1 MKYTL
6 AVEIKKPIQ
15 EVIEKF
21 DNSDNMFKWMPGLI
35 AFEHLSGTSS
45 EVGAKSKLVFENGK
59 RKVELIETIT
69 HKNLPHEFFGTY
81 ETKGVFNK
89 IEVRFKEIDASTT
102 LYESTQE
109 FNFTGFMKLMSFI
122 MPSSLFKKESMK
134 YIDGFKKFAESNS

>member
-6 AVEIKKPIQ
+6 AVEIKKPIK

-35 AFEHLSGTSS
+35 AFEHISGTSG
-45 EVGAKSKLVFENGK
+45 EVGAKSKLIFEQGK

-69 HKNLPHEFFGTY
+69 HKNLPNEFFGTY
-81 ETKGVFNK
+81 ETKGVFNT

-102 LYESTQE
+102 VYESTQE
-109 FNFTGFMKLMSFI
+109 FNFSGFMKLMSFI
-122 MPSSLFKKESMK
+122 MPSNIFKKESMK
-134 YIDGFKKFAESNS
+134 YMDGFKNFAESNL